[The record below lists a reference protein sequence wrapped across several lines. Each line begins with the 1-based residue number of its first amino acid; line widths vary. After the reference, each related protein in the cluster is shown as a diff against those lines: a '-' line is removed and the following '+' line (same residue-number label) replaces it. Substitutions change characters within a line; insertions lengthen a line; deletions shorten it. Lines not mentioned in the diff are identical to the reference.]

1 MLKSELIISGMAYRI
16 VEKKTVPFISGFV
29 ISFCI
34 FFFSV
39 STSNSQVSRS
49 VYFLEQVPSS
59 AILNPAFHPTCNFF
73 IDMPFLSSFYL
84 GFESPFTFDE
94 LTKKW
99 DTGDSLNID
108 REAVLGVLDPKNY
121 FSFEF
126 YSTLFRGGFRIKNH
140 FIQFNISKAFSTKF
154 SFEKDL
160 ASLFLY
166 GNADEQFLGKQ
177 FLLSNT
183 GLNMTLY
190 HEFSLGYSI
199 KLANKISIGTRLKY
213 LNGSF
218 NVWTEKMDFM
228 LYTSEDSN
236 FPLTASSDMLI
247 HTSSTISSFNNMIR
261 QITGYKW
268 FDLSQNHGYG
278 FDLGLDYEIND
289 KVSVMASIVDF
300 GWITW
305 KENVKNF
312 TSVNPDAEYTF
323 EGFDV
328 SSFISGGS
336 FTDTVDILDTITDH
350 FGLETTHE
358 AYTSHL
364 NPKLYFGGM
373 WHFMRNNELGLMIRT
388 DFTEEKIKPSL
399 TLNYTHNFGK
409 VLSINTNYSYINK
422 NYYNIGL
429 GVVFRLGPVQ
439 LYALNDMVVA
449 IFEPQKA
456 RNYNFHVGLSFL
468 FGKPEKKADM
478 PTYSPSE

>member
-1 MLKSELIISGMAYRI
+1 MGYREFQKKSGTYIAGLIITI
-16 VEKKTVPFISGFV
+16 CFL
-29 ISFCI
+29 FC
-34 FFFSV
+34 SV
-39 STSNSQVSRS
+39 TSTHSQVSRS

-99 DTGDSLNID
+99 ETGDSLNID
-108 REAVLGVLDPKNY
+108 RGTVLGVLDKKNY

-126 YSTLFRGGFRIKNH
+126 NSELFRGGFRIKNH

-160 ASLFLY
+160 ATLFLY
-166 GNADEQFLGKQ
+166 GNANEQFLGKEF
-177 FLLSNT
+177 FLSGT

-190 HEFSLGYSI
+190 HEFALGYSV
-199 KLANKISIGTRLKY
+199 KLADKISIGARLKY

-218 NVWTEKMDFM
+218 NIWSEKMDFM
-228 LYTSEDSN
+228 LYTNENSN
-236 FPLTASSDMLI
+236 FPLTASSDILI

-261 QITGYKW
+261 QISGYKW

-278 FDLGLDYEIND
+278 FDFGLDYEVTD
-289 KVSVMASIVDF
+289 KVSVSASIIDI

-312 TSVNPDAEYTF
+312 TSVNPGAEYTF

-328 SSFISGGS
+328 SSFISNGS
-336 FTDTVDILDTITDH
+336 FSDTVDILDTITDH

-364 NPKLYFGGM
+364 NPKLYLAGM
-373 WHFMRNNELGLMIRT
+373 WHFTRNNELGLMIRT

-409 VLSINTNYSYINK
+409 VLAINTNYSYINK

-429 GVVFRLGPVQ
+429 GLVIRLGPVQ
-439 LYALNDMVVA
+439 LYAMNDMVVA

-456 RNYNFHVGLSFL
+456 RNYNFHFGLSFL
-468 FGKPEKKADM
+468 FGKPEKRTDM